1 MLNPSTVPLSR
12 PAWVPAD
19 PKGVVEQ
26 VEHAGDHNTG
36 EGWGAE
42 THRDTEDPRA
52 GAKRRDLDAHRRQRH
67 QHGDGDVT
75 TNRMLRKIGSKVRP
89 LSRLLRVRQP
99 GSPTSASLR
108 SIAALMAC

>member
-26 VEHAGDHNTG
+26 VEHAGDHITG

-75 TNRMLRKIGSKVRP
+75 TNRMLRKIDSKVRIRARFRA
-89 LSRLLRVRQP
+89 SFVF
-99 GSPTSASLR
+99 GSPGRRHRRACDR
-108 SIAALMAC
+108 SPL